1 MLYLLEFLD
10 MIPPRIVGGDKYSWT
25 CYGDNAR
32 YLDLEQNVDVVFDE
46 QTQEVYEIS
55 IHNDDSDTSDTT
67 WRNPQYESA
76 YLEELKLQRDLDEEE
91 LKSKQSNVIHVDEM
105 IGRVKNLYESG
116 SIF

>member
-10 MIPPRIVGGDKYSWT
+10 MVPPKIIGGDKYTWN

-55 IHNDDSDTSDTT
+55 IHNDDSGDTT
-67 WRNPQYESA
+67 WRSPKHEPA
-76 YLEELKLQRDLDEEE
+76 YLEELKHQRDLD
-91 LKSKQSNVIHVDEM
+91 
-105 IGRVKNLYESG
+105 
-116 SIF
+116 